1 MNIVCEKTLLVN
13 AINTVSK
20 AVDQRSTMDILKCIL
35 LVADRAGFRL
45 IGNDLELSIE
55 TANMETEM
63 YEKGEI
69 ALDAKM
75 FSDII
80 RNMSGD
86 FITIKTDDNNLC
98 TITSEK
104 STFNIMGQPGSN
116 FPKPSEVKKDNGNI
130 LIPASEL
137 KNAIKKTIFAVAV
150 EETRPILTGE
160 LFKFDDGYLNIVAID
175 GFRVSW
181 RKIKVDYNFYT
192 EMVVPSKTLYEI
204 IRLLPDDN
212 ERLVSIHYTSRHIM
226 FEFDGCVVISRLLDG
241 DFLKYESYFDGETST
256 KVTLSTIDF
265 LRALERATIVT
276 PPNSKTTVNLSIK
289 ANLLNINTKT
299 ALGTSNDDIS
309 IQLEGEELN
318 IIFNAKYLIDI
329 MKNCDEEYVTL
340 NLSTNKSPCTVT
352 GVTNNDYKYLV
363 LPIDPRLVK

>member
-1 MNIVCEKTLLVN
+1 MHIVCEKSLLIN

-63 YEKGEI
+63 YQKGEV

-86 FITIKTDDNNLC
+86 YVTIKVDDKNFC

-104 STFNIMGQPGSN
+104 STFNIMGQSGKE
-116 FPKPSEVKKDNGNI
+116 FPRPSEVKKDNGTIEVAANK
-130 LIPASEL
+130 L
-137 KNAIKKTIFAVAV
+137 KSAIRQTIFSVAT

-160 LFKFDDGYLNIVAID
+160 LFKFDEGYLHIVAID

-181 RKIKVDYNFYT
+181 RKIKVDYNIYT
-192 EMVVPSKTLYEI
+192 EMVVPAKTLNEI
-204 IRLLPDDN
+204 IRLLPDDDTT
-212 ERLVSIHYTSRHIM
+212 VYIHYTSRHIM
-226 FEFDGCVVISRLLDG
+226 FEVKGCIIISRLLDG
-241 DFLKYESYFDGETST
+241 DFLNYESLFDNES
-256 KVTLSTIDF
+256 STIVTVDTKD
-265 LRALERATIVT
+265 LLGALERATIIT
-276 PPNSKTTVNLSIK
+276 PPNRKTTVNLDIK
-289 ANLLNINTKT
+289 DNVMNINSKT
-299 ALGTSNDDIS
+299 DLGTSNDDIN
-309 IQLEGEELN
+309 IKLEGNELL
-318 IIFNAKYLIDI
+318 IVFNAKYLIDI
-329 MKNCDEEYVTL
+329 MRNCDEEFV
-340 NLSTNKSPCTVT
+340 NLYFNSNKSPCIVT
-352 GVTNNDYKYLV
+352 GITSNDYKYLV
-363 LPIDPRLVK
+363 LPIDPNIAR